1 MDERL
6 GITGISCVTSI
17 KTNCLLPN
25 NPSFYTHYVPL
36 VRHFRTLAS
45 HLVWPVVLIAVA
57 TGCGNRVTTAD
68 IPVTV
73 PEDFS
78 LPTGESEMQADW
90 WVNFGDA
97 ELNLLIDSALRQNL
111 DLKSSWFQ
119 VAQNASDVAIIASE
133 RVPQVFLELQG
144 GASRPVPDFVGGE
157 NTQLSLRS
165 SYEVDLWGRVKQS
178 KLAAED
184 RLKASF
190 LDYQTLA
197 ISVAGEVALT
207 WFSLQAFQQQLALI
221 REQTEYNEQVLA
233 LIRARFASG
242 QVRGVDILRQ
252 QQLIQNTEEEATAI
266 EMEVRTLRNRLA
278 VLLGTAPGTLS
289 GEQTGTLPELSP
301 LPDAGLPMEL
311 INRRPDV
318 QSSFYR
324 MMAADREVAVAISNT
339 YPRLTFNLTGALR
352 SNTLTN
358 LVESQAASL
367 TSSLLMPLFYGG
379 RLNAEKDRAE
389 AFREQ
394 QVQVYGQTVLQ
405 ALQEVEDAL
414 VRESLQKK
422 RIGYLENQ
430 LNLAERAFGQLRV
443 EYLNGSIAYLD
454 VLVSLD
460 QMQQLKRDLVGA
472 RLDQL
477 LFRLALYR
485 ALAGG
490 FETPAE
496 NDGEIT
502 RNDNPIPSK

>member
-1 MDERL
+1 LPKNHCFYFLFFVFVIQHFQKLAIRPFCWFLVLSL
-6 GITGISCVTSI
+6 GS
-17 KTNCLLPN
+17 
-25 NPSFYTHYVPL
+25 
-36 VRHFRTLAS
+36 A
-45 HLVWPVVLIAVA
+45 
-57 TGCGNRVTTAD
+57 CGNRVTTSA
-68 IPVTV
+68 IPITV
-73 PEDFS
+73 PETFS
-78 LPTGESEMQADW
+78 LPTGNSEIRADW
-90 WVNFGDA
+90 WSNFDDP
-97 ELNLLIDSALRQNL
+97 ELNSLIDTALARNL
-111 DLKSSWFQ
+111 NLRSSWFQ

-178 KLAAED
+178 KLAAEN
-184 RLKASF
+184 RLQASF

-252 QQLIQNTEEEATAI
+252 QQLIQNTEEEAAAI
-266 EMEVRTLRNRLA
+266 EIEIRVLRNRLA

-289 GEQTGTLPELSP
+289 WVEEGKLPALRP
-301 LPDAGLPMEL
+301 LPDTGLPMEL
-311 INRRPDV
+311 LNRRPDV
-318 QSSFYR
+318 QSSFHR
-324 MMAADREVAVAISNT
+324 MVAADREVAVAISNT

-379 RLNAEKDRAE
+379 RLNAEKERAE

-394 QVQVYGQTVLQ
+394 QVQLYGQTVLQ

-414 VRESLQKK
+414 ARETLQKK

-430 LNLAERAFGQLRV
+430 LNLAERAFRQLRV

-454 VLVSLD
+454 VLVSLE
-460 QMQQLKRDLVGA
+460 QMQQLKRDMVGA

-485 ALAGG
+485 SLAGG
-490 FETPAE
+490 FESSSDKPAE
-496 NDGEIT
+496 LT
-502 RNDNPIPSK
+502 QNDNPISSK

>member
-1 MDERL
+1 MPYK
-6 GITGISCVTSI
+6 I
-17 KTNCLLPN
+17 
-25 NPSFYTHYVPL
+25 PSQMNLDAAFILRRGKLRTIWSL
-36 VRHFRTLAS
+36 VFLVFAAS
-45 HLVWPVVLIAVA
+45 
-57 TGCGNRVTTAD
+57 CGNKITTRD
-68 IPVTV
+68 VPVAV
-73 PEDFS
+73 PETFS
-78 LPTGESEMQADW
+78 LSTGASALETDW
-90 WVNFGDA
+90 WKSFEDPA
-97 ELNLLIDSALRQNL
+97 LNSLIDSALYYNL
-111 DLKSSWFQ
+111 DLKSSWYQ
-119 VAQNASDVAIIASE
+119 VAQEASNVAIIASE

-178 KLAAED
+178 KLAAQN

-197 ISVAGEVALT
+197 ISIAGEVALT
-207 WFSLQAFQQQLALI
+207 WFSLQAFQEQLDLI
-221 REQTEYNEQVLA
+221 QEQTEYNQQVLA

-252 QQLIQNTEEEATAI
+252 EQLIQNTQEQATAI
-266 EMEVRTLRNRLA
+266 QIEVKTLQNRLT
-278 VLLGTAPGTLS
+278 VLLGAAPGSISLPS
-289 GEQTGTLPELSP
+289 ENALPELGP

-311 INRRPDV
+311 INRRPDI
-318 QSSFYR
+318 QSSFNQ
-324 MMAADREVAVAISNT
+324 MEAADREVAVAISNT
-339 YPRLTFNLTGALR
+339 YPRLTFNFTGALR

-379 RLNAEKDRAE
+379 RLNAEKEQAE

-394 QVQVYGQTVLQ
+394 QIQAYGQTVLL

-414 VRESLQKK
+414 IRESLQKE
-422 RIGYLENQ
+422 RIGYLESQ
-430 LNLAERAFGQLRV
+430 LDLAERAFQQLRV

-460 QMQQLKRDLVGA
+460 QMQQLKRDLVSA
-472 RLDQL
+472 ELDQL
-477 LFRLALYR
+477 LFRVALFR

-490 FETPAE
+490 FETPNETGGEFSFNE
-496 NDGEIT
+496 NT
-502 RNDNPIPSK
+502 IPTE

>member
-1 MDERL
+1 M
-6 GITGISCVTSI
+6 
-17 KTNCLLPN
+17 
-25 NPSFYTHYVPL
+25 
-36 VRHFRTLAS
+36 
-45 HLVWPVVLIAVA
+45 
-57 TGCGNRVTTAD
+57 
-68 IPVTV
+68 
-73 PEDFS
+73 
-78 LPTGESEMQADW
+78 
-90 WVNFGDA
+90 
-97 ELNLLIDSALRQNL
+97 
-111 DLKSSWFQ
+111 
-119 VAQNASDVAIIASE
+119 
-133 RVPQVFLELQG
+133 
-144 GASRPVPDFVGGE
+144 
-157 NTQLSLRS
+157 
-165 SYEVDLWGRVKQS
+165 
-178 KLAAED
+178 
-184 RLKASF
+184 
-190 LDYQTLA
+190 
-197 ISVAGEVALT
+197 
-207 WFSLQAFQQQLALI
+207 
-221 REQTEYNEQVLA
+221 
-233 LIRARFASG
+233 
-242 QVRGVDILRQ
+242 DILRQ

-266 EMEVRTLRNRLA
+266 EIEVRTLRNRLA
-278 VLLGTAPGTLS
+278 VLLGSAPGTLS
-289 GEQTGTLPELSP
+289 GEKKGMLPELSP

-318 QSSFYR
+318 QSSFHR
-324 MMAADREVAVAISNT
+324 MVAADREVAVAISNT

-414 VRESLQKK
+414 LRESLQKK

-472 RLDQL
+472 QLDQL

-496 NDGEIT
+496 SDAEIT